1 MRLYEDDDGKTVGP
15 RPDTRKPRPKLDLS
29 AEQLSALRLE
39 WLAER
44 LLNMSEPVSE
54 DDRRAAAAAA
64 RDLAKAIIARPA
76 VRDNSKPGKTDRKK
90 LTEFEHCAV
99 FVWHKLHAD
108 ATKHGRKRWKDGD
121 SDQRTQAA
129 KLAIA
134 RAESAY
140 PLQKGE
146 LTVEKLFRL
155 VDRPFK
161 RIKLHEH
168 FESLHLLAGFFA
180 VPEATRQSLRAK
192 PRK

>member
-1 MRLYEDDDGKTVGP
+1 MRLYVDDDGKTVGP

-29 AEQLSALRLE
+29 AERLSALRLE
-39 WLAER
+39 WLADR
-44 LLNMSEPVSE
+44 LLKMSEPVSE

-64 RDLAKAIIARPA
+64 RDLAKAINARP
-76 VRDNSKPGKTDRKK
+76 VTRDNSKPGTTDRKK

-140 PLQKGE
+140 PLQKGK
-146 LTVEKLFRL
+146 LSVERLFKFANRSF
-155 VDRPFK
+155 RA
-161 RIKLHEH
+161 IKLHQH
-168 FESLHLLAGFFA
+168 FESLHLLDGFFA
-180 VPEATRQSLRAK
+180 VPEKTRQMLRAK